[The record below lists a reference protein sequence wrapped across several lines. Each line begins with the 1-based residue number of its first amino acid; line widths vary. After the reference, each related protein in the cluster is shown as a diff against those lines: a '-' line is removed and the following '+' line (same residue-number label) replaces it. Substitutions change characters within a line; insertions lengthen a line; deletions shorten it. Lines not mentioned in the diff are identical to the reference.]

1 MIRAA
6 WALTAMMTAGAVFV
20 ADPAAA
26 QMHDMHGM
34 HMPGMAMPATPAAK
48 KPAAKTPVRPR
59 SHVIRKASRAPSA
72 AAAATK
78 RASSPEQPAMQEPHA
93 AMPGMAMPGMAM
105 PAMAPGMTMPSA
117 AACPPEHAA
126 MGHCTP
132 SQAPGPDA
140 ATPVGTD
147 QPAGNAPP
155 PAPPTTLAAAR
166 FYDPATM
173 AAANRAMR
181 DEHGGMRFSQILF
194 NLAEVQARNG
204 RDGYRWDGEGWF
216 GGDIHR
222 LVVKSEG
229 EGDFG
234 RSIESAE
241 MQALYAKAI
250 DPYWNLQA
258 GVRQDLGSGAKRT
271 YAVVGVEGL
280 APYWFDVEGSVFL
293 SNRGDV
299 LARAE
304 AWYDQRITQHLV
316 LQPRVELNLA
326 AQDVPASRIGAGLSS
341 TELGLRLRYEVAREF
356 APYVGLSYMHA
367 NTATARY
374 SRARRERSVDADT
387 GGLAVAVGIRGWF

>member
-1 MIRAA
+1 MIRATR
-6 WALTAMMTAGAVFV
+6 ALAVLMTGGAVFV

-48 KPAAKTPVRPR
+48 KPAAKKPARA
-59 SHVIRKASRAPSA
+59 KSRAVRRPTRKPPAVA
-72 AAAATK
+72 APTK
-78 RASSPEQPAMQEPHA
+78 RASSPEQPVMQESHA
-93 AMPGMAMPGMAM
+93 AMPGMAMPGME
-105 PAMAPGMTMPSA
+105 PGMTMPSA
-117 AACPPEHAA
+117 AACPSEHAA
-126 MGHCTP
+126 MGHCTLSP
-132 SQAPGPDA
+132 APGQDPT
-140 ATPVGTD
+140 TPVGTD

-194 NLAEVQARNG
+194 NLAEVQVRNG

-241 MQALYAKAI
+241 VQALYAKAI

-293 SNRGDV
+293 SNTGDV

-304 AWYDQRITQHLV
+304 AWYDQRITQRLV

-341 TELGLRLRYEVAREF
+341 TELGLRLRYEFAREF
-356 APYVGLSYMHA
+356 APYVGLSYTHA

-374 SRARRERSVDADT
+374 SRARRERSGDRDT